1 MMHEKLAADYFKRAE
16 YAETFS
22 ISSLKKKIMRIL

>member
-1 MMHEKLAADYFKRAE
+1 MMHEKLAADYFKGRK

-22 ISSLKKKIMRIL
+22 IPSLKKKIMRIS